1 MENRTGKLFEEYL
14 RYDEMKILLVD
25 DESKKLKRLHS
36 VINTIDELVSDSIE
50 HVLDLK
56 SAKDQMKS
64 IRYDLVVLDLKIAEC
79 IGEEDDSEI
88 AGLEF
93 IDEILETDSILIPK
107 EIIILTEHDALQ
119 EKCKELGKNLEF
131 LVLKYD
137 EQSVEWENV
146 IKNKIR
152 YALKYEKSIER
163 FQMLKKVMLQLY
175 VRSITKWKL

>member
-1 MENRTGKLFEEYL
+1 
-14 RYDEMKILLVD
+14 MKILLVD

-146 IKNKIR
+146 IKK
-152 YALKYEKSIER
+152 
-163 FQMLKKVMLQLY
+163 
-175 VRSITKWKL
+175 

>member
-64 IRYDLVVLDLKIAEC
+64 IRYDGCV
-79 IGEEDDSEI
+79 G
-88 AGLEF
+88 F
-93 IDEILETDSILIPK
+93 
-107 EIIILTEHDALQ
+107 
-119 EKCKELGKNLEF
+119 
-131 LVLKYD
+131 
-137 EQSVEWENV
+137 EN
-146 IKNKIR
+146 
-152 YALKYEKSIER
+152 S
-163 FQMLKKVMLQLY
+163 
-175 VRSITKWKL
+175 

>member
-107 EIIILTEHDALQ
+107 EIIILTEHDAL
-119 EKCKELGKNLEF
+119 E
-131 LVLKYD
+131 
-137 EQSVEWENV
+137 
-146 IKNKIR
+146 
-152 YALKYEKSIER
+152 
-163 FQMLKKVMLQLY
+163 
-175 VRSITKWKL
+175 

>member
-1 MENRTGKLFEEYL
+1 
-14 RYDEMKILLVD
+14 MKILLVD

-152 YALKYEKSIER
+152 YALKYAVSYTHLTLPTTSR
-163 FQMLKKVMLQLY
+163 V
-175 VRSITKWKL
+175 